1 MGPGGGLL
9 SLRAVFPFFFCL
21 CVRFVR
27 PVFTLVL
34 VLGCDC
40 SDLQHDCQQL
50 DLLICLD
57 KDERELSEVEK

>member
-9 SLRAVFPFFFCL
+9 SLRAVFPFFCQVCEAGLHISVGIGMRLFSC
-21 CVRFVR
+21 
-27 PVFTLVL
+27 
-34 VLGCDC
+34 
-40 SDLQHDCQQL
+40 LQHDCQQL